1 MTQRGDEFDETDET
15 MATRHFQDVGCR
27 TKAYMVKS
35 ALKALDSVGIVYK
48 IPNKGFYFRNNWTLS
63 QVDEALRRRCRQDDD
78 DAVPSETDSAV
89 DDDQRVSRDPPS
101 HSNDVESDEEDISV
115 VPLDDD
121 PVQIGVK
128 RSSPEKDVNSIAAHE
143 RRTRVK
149 GANPQTAS
157 ISNHRISSRLPPR
170 MALLQRYDEL
180 MSPDGSP
187 WAINRGDLPQVIQQS
202 NKEALSLTESQPQR
216 KEAKKEPT
224 NRDDGENNFNFDFNA
239 FGATLLRGVRKVVLN
254 SENALR
260 RDMHVLL
267 ETIASTRAEILVLRE
282 VIERSATNQTIHD
295 LRAKIA
301 HPVGGLDRRSHPSA
315 TQTRSTEKAHTLGS
329 FNALLAAAQCLPP
342 PHRNLP

>member
-1 MTQRGDEFDETDET
+1 M
-15 MATRHFQDVGCR
+15 
-27 TKAYMVKS
+27 
-35 ALKALDSVGIVYK
+35 
-48 IPNKGFYFRNNWTLS
+48 
-63 QVDEALRRRCRQDDD
+63 
-78 DAVPSETDSAV
+78 
-89 DDDQRVSRDPPS
+89 
-101 HSNDVESDEEDISV
+101 

-170 MALLQRYDEL
+170 MALLQRYEKL
-180 MSPDGSP
+180 MSPHGSP

-239 FGATLLRGVRKVVLN
+239 FGATLLRGVRKVVMD

-282 VIERSATNQTIHD
+282 VIERSATNKTIHD